1 MPAERN
7 GSGALPLTLLAEQF
21 AKLPGIGMKT
31 AQRLAYFVMGYTDEE
46 AEAFANAIIHAHKT
60 VHACKICQNLTD
72 KELCPIC
79 EDPERDRSTV
89 CVVESPKDVSAF
101 ERTREYRGVYHV
113 LHGLI
118 SPIDGITPDKL
129 RITELLKRVA
139 DGGISEIIMATNPTP
154 EGEATAMYCS
164 KLLKP
169 LGIKVT
175 RLAFGLPVGAIL
187 EYADEV
193 TLYKALE
200 NRNEI

>member
-1 MPAERN
+1 MAKS
-7 GSGALPLTLLAEQF
+7 GASGALPLTILAEQF

-31 AQRLAYFVMGYTDEE
+31 AQRLAYFVMSMSDGDAKAFSE
-46 AEAFANAIIHAHKT
+46 AIMNAKRT
-60 VHACKICQNLTD
+60 VHACSVCQNLTD
-72 KELCPIC
+72 KEVCPIC
-79 EDPERDRSTV
+79 SDPGRDASTI
-89 CVVESPKDVSAF
+89 CVVEGPKDVSAF

-118 SPIDGITPDKL
+118 SPIDGVTPDKL
-129 RITELLKRVA
+129 RITELLKRTS
-139 DGGISEIIMATNPTP
+139 DGKVKEVIMATNPTP
-154 EGEATAMYCS
+154 EGEATAMYIS

-175 RLAFGLPVGAIL
+175 RLAFGLPIGAIL